1 VTSDATMV
9 IASSSCPIP
18 VPVDPL
24 VVVEWLVQQRR
35 TDGQETDRTR
45 VLVLVLVL
53 VVAIGCW
60 LLAVASSNVW
70 IRITYPSNAPSWVA
84 LRLRDPLELDV
95 FQRILKSWTLL
106 KAESCKIACCQ

>member
-1 VTSDATMV
+1 M
-9 IASSSCPIP
+9 IP

-60 LLAVASSNVW
+60 LLAAGCWLLAVASSTVW
-70 IRITYPSNAPSWVA
+70 IRITYPSNAPSRVA